1 MTRRAA
7 VLCAPDKLRGSLSAA
22 TAASAMARGAAD
34 AGLPGRE
41 HPLADGGEG
50 TRALLAAA
58 LGGRDVV
65 VSAADALGRPREV
78 PISLLADGSAV
89 VEVADVV
96 GLAHLAEHER
106 DPRRASSAGVGEAV
120 RAALDRR
127 PTRVIVTLG
136 GSATVDGGLGMLRC
150 IGARL
155 LDDEGR
161 ELEGCGRDL
170 ALVRQIDLSR
180 VDARLSAI
188 PLLAAAD
195 VTSPLHGAGG
205 AARLFGPQKGADPDT
220 VELLDAGL
228 ARLGALLDVS
238 PALAGAGAA
247 GGMGAAFSAL
257 GATVVPG
264 ADLVMDA
271 TGFDAALGDAELCLT
286 GEGRIDHGT
295 LAGKTPAR
303 VAARCAAAGVA
314 CVVLGGAVAL
324 EDAVEDGLL
333 ATAVL
338 AIGPGP
344 RSLDEALAGAEDAL
358 RRAARAACAIF
369 RAGRDSTQ
377 ARERNP

>member
-1 MTRRAA
+1 MSS
-7 VLCAPDKLRGSLSAA
+7 GSPTWPSTSA
-22 TAASAMARGAAD
+22 
-34 AGLPGRE
+34 
-41 HPLADGGEG
+41 
-50 TRALLAAA
+50 
-58 LGGRDVV
+58 
-65 VSAADALGRPREV
+65 
-78 PISLLADGSAV
+78 I
-89 VEVADVV
+89 
-96 GLAHLAEHER
+96 
-106 DPRRASSAGVGEAV
+106 

-150 IGARL
+150 LGARL

-161 ELEGCGRDL
+161 ELDGWGGDL

-180 VDARLSAI
+180 VDARLPAI
-188 PLLAAAD
+188 PLMAAAD
-195 VTSPLHGAGG
+195 VTSPLHGTGG

-220 VELLDAGL
+220 VELLDGGL
-228 ARLGALLDVS
+228 GRLGALLHVS

-271 TGFDAALGDAELCLT
+271 TGFDAALRDADLCLT
-286 GEGRIDHGT
+286 GEGRIDRGT

-314 CVVLGGAVAL
+314 CIVLGGAVAL
-324 EDAVEDGLL
+324 EDADEDDLL
-333 ATAVL
+333 ATGGL

-344 RSLDEALAGAEDAL
+344 RSLDEALAGAEGAL